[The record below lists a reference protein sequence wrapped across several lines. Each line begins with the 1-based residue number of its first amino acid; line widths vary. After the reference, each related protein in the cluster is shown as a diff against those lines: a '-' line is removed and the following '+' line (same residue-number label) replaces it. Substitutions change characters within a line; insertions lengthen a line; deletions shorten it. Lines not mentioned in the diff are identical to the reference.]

1 MVCFRLTSGQFAA
14 ATSSAGVSSLALVVG
29 RTSVKISPVS
39 VVFLLSQFLS
49 VAAGHFSAATCT
61 TSSVSALALVV
72 CFRLTSRQSAAATS
86 SGSVASLALVVG
98 RTSVKIS
105 PVSVVFLLSQLLSIT
120 AGHFAAATSSAG
132 VASLALMVR
141 RASVKVSPMSVVLF
155 LGQLLSITAEE
166 LG

>member
-1 MVCFRLTSGQFAA
+1 
-14 ATSSAGVSSLALVVG
+14 
-29 RTSVKISPVS
+29 
-39 VVFLLSQFLS
+39 
-49 VAAGHFSAATCT
+49 
-61 TSSVSALALVV
+61 
-72 CFRLTSRQSAAATS
+72 
-86 SGSVASLALVVG
+86 
-98 RTSVKIS
+98 VKIS

>member
-1 MVCFRLTSGQFAA
+1 M
-14 ATSSAGVSSLALVVG
+14 
-29 RTSVKISPVS
+29 KISPVS

-49 VAAGHFSAATCT
+49 VAAGQFSAATCT

-86 SGSVASLALVVG
+86 SGSVASLAL
-98 RTSVKIS
+98 
-105 PVSVVFLLSQLLSIT
+105 
-120 AGHFAAATSSAG
+120 
-132 VASLALMVR
+132 MVR